1 MKKGFLIL
9 VLPLLAASYLHA
21 QSKIETINL
30 KGREYT
36 VSKDLPAEIL
46 GVYEYEDKV
55 EPIVEIRKDATGVFQ
70 PHMSPKIPI
79 KIWIDVDEKGA
90 PRREVGTPQRY
101 RYTLL
106 IQYGPGGGGN
116 YKEGDYDLL
125 DVTMLKDEGKAMILG
140 ERIRKLKS

>member
-30 KGREYT
+30 KGRDYT

-55 EPIVEIRKDATGVFQ
+55 EPIVEIRKDGTGVFQ
-70 PHMSPKIPI
+70 PHM
-79 KIWIDVDEKGA
+79 
-90 PRREVGTPQRY
+90 
-101 RYTLL
+101 
-106 IQYGPGGGGN
+106 
-116 YKEGDYDLL
+116 
-125 DVTMLKDEGKAMILG
+125 
-140 ERIRKLKS
+140 